1 MEPAAK
7 RRVLGLVAVQLAD
20 AVFNAV
26 PNQWVRDDL
35 DHLGFPRDLR
45 VVFPVIKSASATGL
59 LAGLRQPRL
68 GRLTAAAL
76 VAYFIA
82 AMGFHARAGDS
93 LLRYLP
99 AAGMLTWSVMAF
111 RAYESTEAKFPGVG
125 ASPRPRG

>member
-7 RRVLGLVAVQLAD
+7 RRVLGLVAVQTAD

-35 DHLGFPRDLR
+35 DHLGFPQGLR
-45 VVFPVIKSASATGL
+45 MVLPVVKSASATGL
-59 LAGLRQPRL
+59 LAGLRRPRL
-68 GRLTAAAL
+68 GRLTAGAL

-82 AMGFHARAGDS
+82 AMGFHARARDT

-99 AAGMLTWSVMAF
+99 AAGMLAWSAMAF
-111 RAYESTEAKFPGVG
+111 RAYGSTEVKDAGEG
-125 ASPRPRG
+125 